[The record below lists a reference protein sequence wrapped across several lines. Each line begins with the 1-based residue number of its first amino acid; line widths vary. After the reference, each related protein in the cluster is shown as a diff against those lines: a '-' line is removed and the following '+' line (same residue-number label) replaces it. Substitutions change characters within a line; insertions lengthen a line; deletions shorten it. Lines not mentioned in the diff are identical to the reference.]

1 MLSCIVGLRHMDSGE
16 IRVFGHKPGTRESG
30 IPGKRL
36 GYMPQDVA
44 LYPHFTI
51 KELLQY
57 FGRIYGMTQLEILN
71 KIEFLTNFLHLPD
84 STRYVAG
91 LR

>member
-1 MLSCIVGLRHMDSGE
+1 MYGA
-16 IRVFGHKPGTRESG
+16 KPGTRESG

-36 GYMPQDVA
+36 GYMPQDIA
-44 LYPHFTI
+44 LYPHFSI

-57 FGRIYGMTQLEILN
+57 FGRIYGMTNLEILN
-71 KIEFLTNFLHLPD
+71 RIEFLTNFLNLPD
-84 STRYVAG
+84 GTRIITT